1 MDWMI
6 AALLTQD
13 GLSTGAIYVLLAVSL
28 VLVFAVTRVV
38 NVAQGEF
45 VAFAALTVAQLQD
58 GRLPGIT
65 FMVLGGGLIAMTME
79 VAARRSI
86 AGLWRPVLLYLGL
99 PAVLSAGAWAASAW
113 SAPYGVVLVLTV
125 ALVTVL
131 GPIVYRVAFQPIA
144 SASALTLLIA
154 AIALHFVLT
163 GLGLYFFGPEG
174 VRTPALVDGG
184 FEVAGMPIA
193 FQPLLV
199 IVLSGLAM
207 LALYLFSGFTLAGK
221 ALRAVA
227 LHRRGALLMG
237 IPTDRAGG
245 QAFALAALIG
255 ALSGVLI
262 GPMVTIYYDSGF
274 LLGLKG
280 FVGAIV
286 GALSLY
292 PTAAIGALLVGM
304 IEAFGSFW
312 ASAYK
317 EVIVF
322 TLILPVLLWRWFAS
336 PVHEDAHD

>member
-58 GRLPGIT
+58 GRLPGT
-65 FMVLGGGLIAMTME
+65 AWLVLGGGAIALAME
-79 VAARRSI
+79 VAAQRRLPLRPTLLYL
-86 AGLWRPVLLYLGL
+86 ALPVLL
-99 PAVLSAGAWAASAW
+99 SAAAWAAARW
-113 SAPYGVVLVLTV
+113 SAPYPVVLLLAV
-125 ALVTVL
+125 ALITTL
-131 GPIVYRVAFQPIA
+131 GPIVYRIAFQPIA
-144 SASALTLLIA
+144 AASALTLLIA

-184 FEVAGMPIA
+184 IELGEMPIA
-193 FQPLLV
+193 FQPILV
-199 IVLSGLAM
+199 ILLSGVAM

-237 IPTDRAGG
+237 IATDRAGA

-292 PTAAIGALLVGM
+292 PAAAAGALLVGM

-322 TLILPVLLWRWFAS
+322 TLILPVLLWRWFAA

>member
-1 MDWMI
+1 MT

-58 GRLPGIT
+58 GRLPGT
-65 FMVLGGGLIAMTME
+65 AWLVLGGGAIALAME
-79 VAARRSI
+79 VAAQRRLPLRPTLLYL
-86 AGLWRPVLLYLGL
+86 ALPVLL
-99 PAVLSAGAWAASAW
+99 SAPPRAAARW
-113 SAPYGVVLVLTV
+113 SAPYPVVLLLAV
-125 ALVTVL
+125 ALITTL
-131 GPIVYRVAFQPIA
+131 GPIVYRIAFQPIA
-144 SASALTLLIA
+144 AASALTLLIA

-184 FEVAGMPIA
+184 IELGEMPIA
-193 FQPLLV
+193 FQPMLV
-199 IVLSGLAM
+199 ILLSGVAM

-237 IPTDRAGG
+237 IATDRAGA

-292 PTAAIGALLVGM
+292 PAAAAGALLVGM

-322 TLILPVLLWRWFAS
+322 TLILPVLLWRWFAA

>member
-45 VAFAALTVAQLQD
+45 VAFAALTTAQVQD
-58 GRLPGIT
+58 GRLPGT
-65 FMVLGGGLIAMTME
+65 VWLVLGGGVIAMAME
-79 VAARRSI
+79 LAASRR
-86 AGLWRPVLLYLGL
+86 LLPRPVVLYLAL
-99 PAVLSAGAWAASAW
+99 PALLSAAAWAAARW
-113 SAPYGVVLVLTV
+113 TAPYPVVLLVAV
-125 ALVTVL
+125 ALITVL
-131 GPIVYRVAFQPIA
+131 GPIVYRIAFQPIA
-144 SASALTLLIA
+144 AASALTLLIA

-163 GLGLYFFGPEG
+163 GLGLFFFGPEG
-174 VRTPALVDGG
+174 VRTPALIEGG
-184 FEVAGMPIA
+184 IDVAGMPIA

-199 IVLSGLAM
+199 VALSGLAM

-237 IPTDRAGG
+237 IATDRAGAR
-245 QAFALAALIG
+245 AFALAALIG
-255 ALSGVLI
+255 AASGVLI

-292 PTAAIGALLVGM
+292 PAAAAGALLVGM

-322 TLILPVLLWRWFAS
+322 TLILPVLLWRWFSS

>member
-1 MDWMI
+1 MI

-45 VAFAALTVAQLQD
+45 VAFAALTVAQVQD
-58 GRLPGIT
+58 ARLPGT
-65 FMVLGGGLIAMTME
+65 VWLMLGGGIVALAME
-79 VAARRSI
+79 VASLRRL
-86 AGLWRPVLLYLGL
+86 ALRPALLYLGL
-99 PAVLSAGAWAASAW
+99 PALLSAAAWAAARW
-113 SAPYGVVLVLTV
+113 SAPYPVVLLLAV
-125 ALVTVL
+125 ALVTAM
-131 GPIVYRVAFQPIA
+131 GPIVYRIAFQPIA

-174 VRTPALVDGG
+174 VRTPPLVEGG
-184 FEVAGMPIA
+184 VELADMPIA

-199 IVLSGLAM
+199 ILVSGLAM

-237 IPTDRAGG
+237 IATDRAGA

-255 ALSGVLI
+255 AVSGALI

-292 PTAAIGALLVGM
+292 PAAAAGAVLVGM

-336 PVHEDAHD
+336 PVHEDAYD

>member
-1 MDWMI
+1 MT

-58 GRLPGIT
+58 GRLPGT
-65 FMVLGGGLIAMTME
+65 AWLVLGGGAIALAME
-79 VAARRSI
+79 VAAQRRLPLRPTLLYL
-86 AGLWRPVLLYLGL
+86 ALPVLL
-99 PAVLSAGAWAASAW
+99 SAAAWAAARW
-113 SAPYGVVLVLTV
+113 SAPYPVVLLLAV
-125 ALVTVL
+125 ALITTL
-131 GPIVYRVAFQPIA
+131 GPIVYRIAFQPIA
-144 SASALTLLIA
+144 AASALTLLIA

-184 FEVAGMPIA
+184 IELGEMPIA
-193 FQPLLV
+193 FQPMLV
-199 IVLSGLAM
+199 ILLSGVAM

-237 IPTDRAGG
+237 IATDRAGA

-292 PTAAIGALLVGM
+292 PAAAAGALLVGM

-322 TLILPVLLWRWFAS
+322 TLILPVLLWRWFAA

>member
-1 MDWMI
+1 MI

-58 GRLPGIT
+58 GRLPGT
-65 FMVLGGGLIAMTME
+65 AWLVLGGGGVAMAME
-79 VAARRSI
+79 VAARRH
-86 AGLWRPVLLYLGL
+86 LRHLLRPALLYLAL
-99 PAVLSAGAWAASAW
+99 PCLLVAGAGAAARW
-113 SAPYGVVLVLTV
+113 QAPYPVVLLLAV
-125 ALVTVL
+125 ALVTAM
-131 GPIVYRVAFQPIA
+131 GPIVYRIAFQPIA

-174 VRTPALVDGG
+174 VRTPVLVEGG
-184 FEVAGMPIA
+184 IEVAAMPIA
-193 FQPLLV
+193 FQPMLV
-199 IVLSGLAM
+199 VALSALAM
-207 LALYLFSGFTLAGK
+207 LALYLFSEFTLAGK

-237 IPTDRAGG
+237 IATDRAGAR
-245 QAFALAALIG
+245 AFALAALIG
-255 ALSGVLI
+255 ALSGVLV

-292 PTAAIGALLVGM
+292 PAAAAGALLVGM

-322 TLILPVLLWRWFAS
+322 TLILPVLLWRWFAA